1 MYKPTV
7 KPAAN
12 NNYLL
17 LYTYTHC
24 RQLISTGHTEFK
36 CQYYF
41 VYLYEYMY
49 IVRVKVLTSVG
60 THQKVYLPL
69 AEVFRDL
76 KYRIKGQFFFLL
88 RS

>member
-1 MYKPTV
+1 MYIYKPTV
-7 KPAAN
+7 KPAVN

-17 LYTYTHC
+17 LYTSTHC
-24 RQLISTGHTEFK
+24 RQLISTGHTKFK

-41 VYLYEYMY
+41 VYLYMY

>member
-7 KPAAN
+7 MPADN

-17 LYTYTHC
+17 LYTNTHC
-24 RQLISTGHTEFK
+24 RQLISTGNTEFK

-41 VYLYEYMY
+41 VYLCMY

-69 AEVFRDL
+69 AEVF
-76 KYRIKGQFFFLL
+76 
-88 RS
+88 